1 VTTKRYKVLLG
12 EIDGVELDDHQE
24 FALDTS
30 DALLSFAGL
39 TTIATTT
46 TVTSSTLQLTLTSNA
61 YQVFT
66 GTTSGQ
72 IMRMPDATTLVSNR
86 IFEAWNFSTKQL
98 VIQDFAGTVLTTLK
112 ANAQTTIFL
121 RDGSTTAGVW
131 ALTYTLDSGN
141 SFGSQAT
148 YNEDNTETSNTST
161 STWLNKV
168 TLTLPSTTPLGD
180 YLLYYQFQWRTSA
193 NRNLDVRIQRNGSVV
208 LDNWQPYIN
217 NVSER
222 PLLTGFARSLNISGV
237 TTFTLDFRVGP
248 LGASAV
254 YMSQARLLAWRI
266 A

>member
-1 VTTKRYKVLLG
+1 MTTKRYKVLLG
-12 EIDGVELDDHQE
+12 EADGVEFDDYPE

-39 TTIATTT
+39 TTIAST
-46 TVTSSTLQLTLTSNA
+46 TVASNATLQLTLTSNS

-66 GTTSGQ
+66 GSVAGQ
-72 IMRMPDATTLVSNR
+72 IMRLPNATTLVNNR
-86 IFEAWNFSTKQL
+86 IFEAWNFSTQPL

-121 RDGSTTAGVW
+121 RDGSTSAGVW

-141 SFGSQAT
+141 SFGSQAA
-148 YNEDNTETSNTST
+148 YAEDNTETSSTST
-161 STWLNKV
+161 SVWLNKV

-180 YLLYYQFQWRTSA
+180 YLLYYQFQWRTTA
-193 NRNLDVRIQRNGSVV
+193 NRNLDVRVQRNGSVV
-208 LDNWQPYIN
+208 LDNWQPYVN
-217 NVSER
+217 NSAER
-222 PLLTGFARSLNISGV
+222 PLITGFARSLAISGV
-237 TTFTLDFRVGP
+237 TTFTLDFRVGA
-248 LGASAV
+248 LAAAAV